1 MWDIRGRA
9 PSFTRQYNCCDTH
22 KTTHIIDTT
31 AVMLCIVLVIVAE
44 LSPWCPLN
52 VYLLSRAKKGFCKN
66 MTHAQFQT
74 RDTGER
80 RKIKKEMHVT
90 VLISLENA
98 METHLRRYWLSPLDV
113 SMYPF
118 VVSCQP
124 CAERGC
130 GSPAKPSSLL
140 CIRRTSGRETKTR
153 QIRLNPIY
161 PPRLKKKTITR
172 KERKTPAPVVK
183 AAQIYHLDGHHSVQ
197 DSAAC
202 LALSDCDH
210 SCQ

>member
-1 MWDIRGRA
+1 MYI
-9 PSFTRQYNCCDTH
+9 CCQERPCCFFFFFPPQ
-22 KTTHIIDTT
+22 HI
-31 AVMLCIVLVIVAE
+31 M
-44 LSPWCPLN
+44 CP
-52 VYLLSRAKKGFCKN
+52 AKKGFCKN

-74 RDTGER
+74 RATGER

-113 SMYPF
+113 SMHPF

-130 GSPAKPSSLL
+130 GSPAKPCSLL
-140 CIRRTSGRETKTR
+140 CIRRTSGRETRTR

-161 PPRLKKKTITR
+161 PPRLKKQKNKTKTITR
-172 KERKTPAPVVK
+172 TERKTPETVVK
-183 AAQIYHLDGHHSVQ
+183 AAHIYHLDGHHSVQ

-210 SCQ
+210 SCQWLFMHLSRYVF